1 MMKIAIMGVPGSFHE
16 QVALGMHYSEKDIVY
31 CRDFAEVAETVKTGA
46 ADGGLLAIENSTAG
60 SILPN
65 HELILRSGL
74 KITQEV
80 FHRVSFSLLAPKGV
94 KMEDIRY
101 VDSHPMAL
109 LQCRTFLNKLGK
121 IQLRERP
128 DTATAAREISAAQKP
143 DVAAIAHEG
152 VARLYELEI
161 LASAIETEKKNLT
174 RFVLVKKKMDLFSD
188 ANKMSICFRL
198 PHHKGKLARVLA
210 VLDHA
215 EINLTRIQSLP
226 VPGDPGNYFFYLD
239 LEFENS
245 GRRPDVPHLLNE
257 STQELTVLGCYPKGK
272 NPLNN

>member
-1 MMKIAIMGVPGSFHE
+1 MKIAIMGVPGSFHE
-16 QVALGMHYSEKDIVY
+16 QVALGLHYAEQDIVY
-31 CRDFAEVAETVKTGA
+31 CRDFSEVADTVVKGI
-46 ADGGLLAIENSTAG
+46 ADGGLIAIENSTAG

-74 KITQEV
+74 KITSEV
-80 FHRVSFSLLAPKGV
+80 YHRVSFSLLAPKGV
-94 KMEDIRY
+94 KLEDVRY

-109 LQCRTFLNKLGK
+109 LQCRTFLNTLGK

-128 DTATAAREISAAQKP
+128 DTATAAREISTSQNT

-152 VARLYELEI
+152 VARLYGLEI

-174 RFVLVKKKMDLFSD
+174 RFVVVRKKMDLFSD
-188 ANKMSICFRL
+188 ADKMSVCFRL
-198 PHHKGKLARVLA
+198 PHHKGKLARVLT
-210 VLDHA
+210 VLDQA

-239 LEFENS
+239 LEFD
-245 GRRPDVPHLLNE
+245 GTGKRPDLPHLLHE
-257 STQELTVLGCYPKGK
+257 CTQELTVLGCYQKGK
-272 NPLNN
+272 NPLNY